1 MAGTLSACTREESG
15 LGDTAPAPS
24 RTEAAAEPRAGFGS
38 LWLLRGALALHVSA
52 LAVAW
57 FHSTSLPSQVLL
69 ISGIAIALLAIAAP
83 RIFLPFRT
91 TSSRR
96 PASQPK
102 APPHAEAAANVLS
115 PQEMGSGASPSPLP
129 FMGDR
134 IMPAGLPADL
144 GGLTRAAA
152 RLNRLGTPCTQPWG
166 DLMAR
171 VSHELRTP
179 LNAVIGFSDVMHSE
193 LLGPV
198 GHPRYR
204 EYARHIG
211 ECGRDLLKSAED
223 TLAITCLLDHDPAAT
238 VVSSLDLATLVD
250 EAWSFHCSPSSTHGL
265 TLEADIPEGLSVL
278 MERRPMRQILI
289 NLLAEAVRRA
299 DARGTVG
306 VVATADGD
314 LAQIEVYLRGQPGAP
329 SVGQPSLPIC
339 LARALLE
346 LAGASLIEV
355 DDPYSTWRAVTV
367 LKCAAQHDFFSRLPE
382 MKAPVQTE
390 EQHRLACP

>member
-24 RTEAAAEPRAGFGS
+24 RTEAAAEPRAGSGS

-69 ISGIAIALLAIAAP
+69 VSGIAIALLAIAAP

-91 TSSRR
+91 TSSSR

>member
-15 LGDTAPAPS
+15 LGDAAPATS
-24 RTEAAAEPRAGFGS
+24 RTEAEARSGIGS
-38 LWLLRGALALHVSA
+38 GRLWLLRGALALHVSA
-52 LAVAW
+52 LAFAW
-57 FHSTSLPSQVLL
+57 LHSTSLPSQVLL
-69 ISGIAIALLAIAAP
+69 VSGIAIALFAIAVP
-83 RIFLPFRT
+83 SVVLPLRT
-91 TSSRR
+91 ASPVR

-102 APPHAEAAANVLS
+102 APPHAETCVNALS
-115 PQEMGSGASPSPLP
+115 PQEQGSGASPSPLP

-152 RLNRLGTPCTQPWG
+152 RLNRLATPCTQPWG

-223 TLAITCLLDHDPAAT
+223 TLAITCLLDHDPAAA
-238 VVSSLDLATLVD
+238 VISPVDLATMVD

-265 TLEADIPEGLSVL
+265 TLEAEIPEGLSLLV
-278 MERRPMRQILI
+278 ERRPMRQILI

-299 DARGTVG
+299 DARGTLG

-329 SVGQPSLPIC
+329 SVGQPSLPMC

-382 MKAPVQTE
+382 MKAPVQAE
-390 EQHRLACP
+390 PHHQLACP

>member
-24 RTEAAAEPRAGFGS
+24 RTETAAEPRAGSGS

-69 ISGIAIALLAIAAP
+69 VSGIAIALLAIAAP

-91 TSSRR
+91 TSSSR

-102 APPHAEAAANVLS
+102 APLHAEAAANVLS

-346 LAGASLIEV
+346 LSGASLIEV

>member
-24 RTEAAAEPRAGFGS
+24 RTEAAAEPRAGSGS

-52 LAVAW
+52 LVVAW

-69 ISGIAIALLAIAAP
+69 VSGIAIALLAIAAP

-91 TSSRR
+91 TSSSR

-339 LARALLE
+339 LTRALLE